1 MGETMR
7 AMICRAW
14 GGPEDLRLEE
24 IATPEPAA
32 DQMRIKVLGSC
43 VNFADTI
50 MIKGQYQSRPD
61 FPFAPGLEA
70 CGEVMECGADVTRFK
85 PGDRV
90 MALTEHGGFAEQ
102 ALARE
107 DDSFAV
113 PAEMPDATAASFL
126 IGYVSS
132 HVAIRWQAKLDAGET
147 MLVLGA
153 SGGVGLTAVE
163 IGKALGAKVIAG
175 ASSPEKLEIARRQG
189 ADELIDYKADGLKAR
204 VAEITGGEGVDVC
217 YDPVGGDLFDAA
229 LSSLAWGGR
238 ILVIGFVGGIPQIPA
253 NRLLVKHRS
262 AMGSSLRYFRQRRPD
277 LLRASVEELI
287 GWWRDGTLKPLVTG
301 EYPLEEVPAAMN
313 ELLERRAVGRIV
325 ITM

>member
-1 MGETMR
+1 MR

-14 GGPEDLRLEE
+14 GAPNQLHLEE
-24 IATPEPAA
+24 IEPPQPAA
-32 DQMRIKVLGSC
+32 DQVRIKISASC

-50 MIKGQYQSRPD
+50 MIQGHYQTRPD

-70 CGEVMECGADVTRFK
+70 CGEVLECGNAVTRFK

-90 MALTEHGGFAEQ
+90 MALLGYGGFAEQ

-107 DDSFAV
+107 ADCFHVPDSMSDDI
-113 PAEMPDATAASFL
+113 AASFL

-132 HVAIRWQAKLDAGET
+132 HVAIRWQGKLEAGET
-147 MLVLGA
+147 LLVLGA

-163 IGKALGAKVIAG
+163 IGKALGATVIAA
-175 ASSPEKLEIARRQG
+175 ASSTQKLEITRQHG
-189 ADELIDYKADGLKAR
+189 ADELINYKRDSLKAR
-204 VAEITGGEGVDVC
+204 VAEITNGAGANVC
-217 YDPVGGDLFDAA
+217 YDPVGGDLFDEA

-262 AMGSSLRYFRQRRPD
+262 AMGSSLRFFREFRPE

-287 GWWRDGTLKPLVTG
+287 NWWQDGKLNPLITQKF
-301 EYPLEEVPAAMN
+301 PLEKVPAAMA
-313 ELLERRAVGRIV
+313 ELLERRAVGRVV
-325 ITM
+325 ITVA

>member
-1 MGETMR
+1 MR

-14 GGPEDLRLEE
+14 GAPDQLHLEE
-24 IATPEPAA
+24 VEPPQPAA
-32 DQMRIKVLGSC
+32 DQVRIKISASC

-50 MIKGQYQSRPD
+50 MIQGQYQTRPD

-70 CGEVMECGADVTRFK
+70 CGEVLECGNGATRFK

-90 MALTEHGGFAEQ
+90 MALLGYGGFAEQ

-107 DDSFAV
+107 ADCFHVPDSMSDDI
-113 PAEMPDATAASFL
+113 AASFL

-132 HVAIRWQAKLDAGET
+132 HVAIRWQGKLEAGET
-147 MLVLGA
+147 LLVLGA

-163 IGKALGAKVIAG
+163 IGKALGATVIAA
-175 ASSPEKLEIARRQG
+175 ASSAEKLEITRRHG
-189 ADELIDYKADGLKAR
+189 ADELIDYKRDSLKAR
-204 VAEITGGEGVDVC
+204 VAEITSGAGADVC
-217 YDPVGGDLFDAA
+217 YDPVGGDLFDEA

-238 ILVIGFVGGIPQIPA
+238 ILVIGFVGGIPKIPA

-262 AMGSSLRYFRQRRPD
+262 AMGSSLRFFREFRPE

-287 GWWRDGTLKPLVTG
+287 NWWQDGKLNPLITQKF
-301 EYPLEEVPAAMN
+301 PLEEVPAAMA
-313 ELLERRAVGRIV
+313 ELLERRAVGRVV
-325 ITM
+325 ITVA

>member
-1 MGETMR
+1 MR

-14 GGPEDLRLEE
+14 GAPDQLHLEE
-24 IATPEPAA
+24 IEPPQPAA
-32 DQMRIKVLGSC
+32 DQVRIKISASC

-50 MIKGQYQSRPD
+50 MIQGHYQTRPD

-70 CGEVMECGADVTRFK
+70 CGEVLECGNAATRFK

-90 MALTEHGGFAEQ
+90 MALLGYGGFAEQ

-107 DDSFAV
+107 ADCFHVPDSMSDDI
-113 PAEMPDATAASFL
+113 AASFL

-132 HVAIRWQAKLDAGET
+132 HVAIRWQGKLEAGET
-147 MLVLGA
+147 LLVLGA

-163 IGKALGAKVIAG
+163 IGKALGATVIAA
-175 ASSPEKLEIARRQG
+175 ASSTQKLEITRQHG
-189 ADELIDYKADGLKAR
+189 ADELINYKRDSLKAR
-204 VAEITGGEGVDVC
+204 VAEITNGAGANVC
-217 YDPVGGDLFDAA
+217 YDPVGGDLFDEA

-262 AMGSSLRYFRQRRPD
+262 AMGSSLRFFREFRPE

-287 GWWRDGTLKPLVTG
+287 NWWQDGKLNPLITQKF
-301 EYPLEEVPAAMN
+301 PLEKVPAAMA
-313 ELLERRAVGRIV
+313 ELLERRAVGRVV
-325 ITM
+325 ITVA